1 MAKKMKKA
9 SKKTATKKKAGK
21 AVAKKSAAKRAVS
34 KKTASKKA
42 ASAPAA
48 KKQTGHTRIAAG
60 FTANDAAA
68 TIAWYTDVL
77 GFKVLERWERDGEF
91 RGASLGSGDI
101 VINIGQDD
109 WKMGRDRQKGQGVRL
124 YITTNTN
131 IDKFAADIKSR
142 GGQLDQEPMDGW
154 GTRSLGISDPDGY
167 KLTFMS
173 PRG

>member
-1 MAKKMKKA
+1 VAKNKKMKKA
-9 SKKTATKKKAGK
+9 VKKT
-21 AVAKKSAAKRAVS
+21 V
-34 KKTASKKA
+34 SKKA

-48 KKQTGHTRIAAG
+48 RKQTGHTRIAAG

-68 TIAWYTDVL
+68 TIKWYTDVL

-131 IDKFAADIKSR
+131 IDDYAAAIKAR

-173 PRG
+173 PRS